1 MVDSNIT
8 ETKHIGIARIKEE
21 ARLRYN
27 PLQNLDPKR
36 ITKAMD
42 DFHCGYL
49 SEAAKIYDAIRRRD
63 AIVQACVQKRK
74 RATSRL
80 EWTIVE
86 MGDDGNASAE
96 QSAFLE
102 DFYNNITVS
111 SAADANKHGSMS
123 MLIENILSAL
133 ENKYAVS
140 EIIWHPEKAPNLSAE
155 VRYVPLW
162 FFENIDGVL
171 RFKKSS
177 YATEGVALE
186 KNGWMVSVAD
196 SALMEATAVCY
207 IVKRFAQGDWAVCS
221 QRFGMPTPVY
231 ATNAQRNTPEFESA
245 VEAISGLMNGCGIV
259 CASGETFDLKLP
271 NGTSEPFKTLSEAMD
286 RYIALIW
293 RGSDLSTL
301 SAENNTGASLQAE
314 ESEILEDAD
323 CALVEET
330 IAHYL
335 SLPALQWRFGKG
347 VKPAAYLQLTRKNR
361 KDKLNQLAVY
371 KGAAELGCKVSKRD
385 VYEALELREPEAGET
400 TVELAAVS
408 QMPTALPTFA
418 NSKSPEAEIDA
429 MLDELARAKGK
440 DIAPFIKRLDE
451 IGKITDAGDYAD
463 AMQKLYDDVLKLSNG
478 GENEA
483 AEMEKILRKSIG
495 NE

>member
-1 MVDSNIT
+1 MNNFT
-8 ETKHIGIARIKEE
+8 ESKHIGIARIREE

-27 PLQNLDPKR
+27 PLRNLTPQR
-36 ITKAMD
+36 ITQAMD
-42 DFHCGYL
+42 NFHCGYL
-49 SEAAKIYDAIRRRD
+49 SDAAKIYDAIRRRD

-80 EWTIVE
+80 AWTIVE
-86 MGDDGNASAE
+86 MGDDEAASAQ

-102 DFYNNITVS
+102 DFFNNITVS
-111 SAADANKHGSMS
+111 SAADANKRGSMS

-140 EIIWHPEKAPNLSAE
+140 EIIWNPSDAPNLSAE
-155 VRYVPLW
+155 VRSVPLW
-162 FFENIDGVL
+162 FFENTEGYL

-177 YATEGVALE
+177 ADTEGVELE
-186 KNGWMVSVAD
+186 KGGWMVSVAD

-207 IVKRFAQGDWAVCS
+207 IVKRYAQNDWAVCS

-231 ATNAQRNTPEFESA
+231 TSSASRGSDEFAQ
-245 VEAISGLMNGCGIV
+245 AIDALANLVNGAGIV

-335 SLPALQWRFGKG
+335 SVPALEWRFGRG

-371 KGAAELGCKVSKRD
+371 KGAAELGCAVAKRD
-385 VYEALELREPEAGET
+385 VYETLELREPEAGED
-400 TVELAAVS
+400 TVELSASAMGGTPMS
-408 QMPTALPTFA
+408 FA
-418 NSKSPEAEIDA
+418 NSQAGEGEIGA
-429 MLDELARAKGK
+429 MLDELAAAKTK
-440 DIAPFIKRLDE
+440 DIEPLLKRFEEL
-451 IGKITDAGDYAD
+451 GKITDAEKYAD
-463 AMQKLYDDVLKLSNG
+463 ALQSLYDDVLKLSNG

-483 AEMEKILRKSIG
+483 AAMEKILRESVENGKK
-495 NE
+495 

>member
-1 MVDSNIT
+1 MNDFT
-8 ETKHIGIARIKEE
+8 ESKHIGIARIREE

-27 PLQNLDPKR
+27 PLRNLTPQR
-36 ITKAMD
+36 ITQAMD
-42 DFHCGYL
+42 NFHCGYL
-49 SEAAKIYDAIRRRD
+49 GDAAKIYDAIRRRD

-80 EWTIVE
+80 AWTIVE
-86 MGDDGNASAE
+86 MGDDEVASAQ

-102 DFYNNITVS
+102 DFFNNITVS
-111 SAADANKHGSMS
+111 SAADANKRGSMS
-123 MLIENILSAL
+123 MLIEHILSAL

-140 EIIWHPEKAPNLSAE
+140 EIIWNPTAAPNLSAE
-155 VRYVPLW
+155 VRSVPLW
-162 FFENIDGVL
+162 FFENTEGYL

-177 YATEGVALE
+177 YDTEGVPLE

-207 IVKRFAQGDWAVCS
+207 IVKRYAQNDWAVCS

-231 ATNAQRNTPEFESA
+231 TSSA
-245 VEAISGLMNGCGIV
+245 A
-259 CASGETFDLKLP
+259 
-271 NGTSEPFKTLSEAMD
+271 
-286 RYIALIW
+286 

-335 SLPALQWRFGKG
+335 SVPALEWRFGKG

-371 KGAAELGCKVSKRD
+371 KGAAELGCPVAKRD
-385 VYEALELREPEAGET
+385 VYESLELREPEEGED
-400 TVELAAVS
+400 TVELSASAMGGAPMS
-408 QMPTALPTFA
+408 FA
-418 NSKSPEAEIDA
+418 NSQSGEDEIGA
-429 MLDELARAKGK
+429 MLDKLAAAKAK
-440 DIAPFIKRLDE
+440 DIEPLLKRFDE
-451 IGKITDAGDYAD
+451 LGKITDASEYAD
-463 AMQKLYDDVLKLSNG
+463 ALQKLYDDVLKLSNG

-483 AEMEKILRKSIG
+483 AAMDQFLKDGIENGQK
-495 NE
+495 